1 MRRLQFPLMR
11 FPTIIALT
19 GLLLVAAAPALAAVP
34 PVTEVA
40 PAVPWWVWPLALFA
54 VTFLIGIVAV
64 LAGIGGGVLFV
75 PIVGSVFP
83 FHLDFVRSAGL
94 LLALAGS
101 LSAGPGLLMS
111 GMASLRLAMPFALV
125 GSVFSMVG
133 ALVSFAVP
141 ADVMQAMLGITIMMI
156 VLLMW
161 RAGRAE
167 SSPGPAGAGGGD
179 RIAAALGLTGAYFDP
194 VSGRDID
201 WRVQHTLAGFGAFAF
216 IGLVGGMFG
225 LGAGWANVP
234 ALNLLLG
241 VPLKGALATSTMV
254 MSIVNTS
261 AAWIYIERGA
271 VIPMLT
277 VPSVIGVM
285 LGAKI
290 GVRLLRRM
298 HAAVLRRVVIAV
310 LLLAGSR
317 ALLRGFG
324 I

>member
-1 MRRLQFPLMR
+1 MR
-11 FPTIIALT
+11 FSTIVAVT
-19 GLLLVAAAPALAAVP
+19 GLLLLGTVAPALAASG
-34 PVTEVA
+34 
-40 PAVPWWVWPLALFA
+40 PAAAAAPWWVWPLSLFV
-54 VTFLIGIVAV
+54 VTFLLGIVAV

-75 PIVGSVFP
+75 PIVAGFFP

-133 ALVSFAVP
+133 ALVSFALP
-141 ADVMQAMLGITIMMI
+141 ADVMQAMLGVAIMLI

-161 RAGRAE
+161 RAGAAE
-167 SSPGPAGAGGGD
+167 PSAGSSASSASGADGGGD
-179 RIAAALGLTGAYFDP
+179 RFAAALGLAGAYFDP
-194 VSGRDID
+194 VAGRNID

-241 VPLKGALATSTMV
+241 VPLKGALATSNIV

-261 AAWIYIERGA
+261 AAWIYIGRGA
-271 VIPMLT
+271 VIPMLA

-290 GVRLLRRM
+290 GMRLLRRL
-298 HAAVLRRVVIAV
+298 HTAVLRRIVIVV

-317 ALLRGFG
+317 ALLKGLG

>member
-1 MRRLQFPLMR
+1 MRWSTILALMG
-11 FPTIIALT
+11 FLMLA
-19 GLLLVAAAPALAAVP
+19 GAAAPEFALAATP
-34 PVTEVA
+34 PASPVIS
-40 PAVPWWVWPLALFA
+40 PFHWWAWPLALFL

-64 LAGIGGGVLFV
+64 LAGVGGGVLFV
-75 PIVGSVFP
+75 PIVSGLFP
-83 FHLDFVRSAGL
+83 FHLDFVRGAGL
-94 LLALAGS
+94 LLALAGAI
-101 LSAGPGLLMS
+101 SAGPGLLMS
-111 GMASLRLAMPFALV
+111 GMASLRLAMPFALI

-141 ADVMQAMLGITIMMI
+141 ADVMQALLGITITLI

-161 RAGRAE
+161 RAGRPE
-167 SSPGPAGAGGGD
+167 PSGRGAGD
-179 RIAAALGLTGAYFDP
+179 RIAAALGLAGVYFDP
-194 VSGRDID
+194 AAGRDVD
-201 WRVQHTLAGFGAFAF
+201 WRAQHTLAGFAAFAI

-241 VPLKGALATSTMV
+241 VPLKGAIATSNIV

-271 VIPMLT
+271 VLPMIVT
-277 VPSVIGVM
+277 PSVIGVM

-290 GVRLLRRM
+290 GVRLLHRL
-298 HAAVLRRVVIAV
+298 HAAVLRRIVIVV

-317 ALLRGFG
+317 ALLKGFG
-324 I
+324 IWN

>member
-1 MRRLQFPLMR
+1 M
-11 FPTIIALT
+11 
-19 GLLLVAAAPALAAVP
+19 LVGAAAPEFALAATP
-34 PVTEVA
+34 PASPVIS
-40 PAVPWWVWPLALFA
+40 PWWVWPLALFL

-64 LAGIGGGVLFV
+64 LAGVGGGVLFV
-75 PIVGSVFP
+75 PIVSGLFP

-94 LLALAGS
+94 LLALAGAI
-101 LSAGPGLLMS
+101 SAGPGLLAS
-111 GMASLRLAMPFALV
+111 GMASLRLAMPFALI

-141 ADVMQAMLGITIMMI
+141 ADVMQALLGITITLI

-161 RAGRAE
+161 RAGKSE
-167 SSPGPAGAGGGD
+167 SYVGDGGKND
-179 RIAAALGLTGAYFDP
+179 RISTALGLAGVYFDP
-194 VSGRDID
+194 VADRDVD
-201 WRVQHTLAGFGAFAF
+201 WRAQHTLAGFAAFAI

-234 ALNLLLG
+234 ALHLLLG
-241 VPLKGALATSTMV
+241 VPLKGAVATSNIV

-271 VIPMLT
+271 VLPMIVT
-277 VPSVIGVM
+277 PSVIGVM

-290 GVRLLRRM
+290 GARLLHRL
-298 HAAVLRRVVIAV
+298 HAAALRRIVIVV

-317 ALLRGFG
+317 ALLKGFG
-324 I
+324 IWN